1 MRTTSVAGTPLTLVT
16 KPDCAPE
23 TLCAKCSLVMVIR
36 NRFHVFQAKFGRQP
50 RANEP
55 LFFDPSNSR
64 PVKASRSQA
73 REQVQAAAQAM
84 GVKAAPVLRLLKL
97 DSATEKTDLVRESPG
112 QTLPGRLRPKARGER
127 RMPERTASEWQRFAG
142 DKRLHRLHNVT
153 REELKTLSGLAMMG
167 EVRNSS
173 DFLYILNLIRE
184 ASEPVAPNTTDKAL

>member
-1 MRTTSVAGTPLTLVT
+1 MRTMSVAGTPLTLVT

-84 GVKAAPVLRLLKL
+84 GVKAAPQSYVCSSSIQPR
-97 DSATEKTDLVRESPG
+97 EKPPSPG
-112 QTLPGRLRPKARGER
+112 KPWSDSPRRLAAQGPRRAADAGENGLGMATVR
-127 RMPERTASEWQRFAG
+127 RR
-142 DKRLHRLHNVT
+142 
-153 REELKTLSGLAMMG
+153 
-167 EVRNSS
+167 
-173 DFLYILNLIRE
+173 
-184 ASEPVAPNTTDKAL
+184 